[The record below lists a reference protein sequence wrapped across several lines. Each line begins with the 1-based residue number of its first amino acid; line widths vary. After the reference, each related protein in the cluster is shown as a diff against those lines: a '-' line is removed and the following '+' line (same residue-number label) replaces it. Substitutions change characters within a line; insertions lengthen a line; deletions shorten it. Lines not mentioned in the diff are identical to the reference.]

1 MHEYVTEKNF
11 WTLNT
16 KEHTYTMSTDLF
28 QKNKRILWLF
38 WVDKIYSEIMQPYLY
53 CIFVP
58 SMIVCITLVGNNT
71 WDFKI

>member
-1 MHEYVTEKNF
+1 MHEYVTEKNIL
-11 WTLNT
+11 TLNT
-16 KEHTYTMSTDLF
+16 KEYTYTMSTDLF

-53 CIFVP
+53 CIFVL
-58 SMIVCITLVGNNT
+58 SMIVYITLVENNI